1 MIVSCRKGGD
11 AMRPEWIF
19 YMIQNPLL
27 IKSGK
32 NVIKLY
38 HQVKTQPK
46 TLPERYYYMTK
57 PIEKI
62 FPQPDGA
69 GMVGDGFRVFN
80 YFPNK
85 ELSQRRVSPFLLL
98 DFNAE
103 IDFSPSDHIRGVG
116 VHPHKGFE
124 TVTIVYKGSV
134 AHNDSTGSSG
144 VIHPG
149 DVQWMT
155 AGAGVLHKEYHEES
169 YSKKGGPFEMVQLWV
184 NLPAKSKQTPPGYQA
199 ITADRM
205 TKVELPG
212 GGGTVN
218 VIAGEY
224 DGHRGAAATFT
235 DINVFDLRLNRARQ
249 FEARIPATHHC
260 LLLVVKGSVEV
271 NGQAVN
277 EHDLALFGEEGEEI
291 GIRAQDDS
299 VVLLLSGEP
308 INEPIAHYGPFVMNT
323 TAELEA
329 AMQEYRTGKF
339 GSLK

>member
-1 MIVSCRKGGD
+1 MRK
-11 AMRPEWIF
+11 
-19 YMIQNPLL
+19 
-27 IKSGK
+27 
-32 NVIKLY
+32 
-38 HQVKTQPK
+38 T
-46 TLPERYYYMTK
+46 
-57 PIEKI
+57 IEKI
-62 FPQPDGA
+62 FSRPEGA

-80 YFPNK
+80 YFPTR
-85 ELSQRRVSPFLLL
+85 EISQRRVSPFLLL

-103 IDFSPSDHIRGVG
+103 IDFSPSDHVRGVG

-155 AGAGVLHKEYHEES
+155 AGAGVLHKEYHEEA
-169 YSKKGGPFEMVQLWV
+169 YSKKGGPFEMIQLWV
-184 NLPAKSKQTPPGYQA
+184 NLPSKDKQSPPKYQT

-205 TKVELPG
+205 TRVALPEN
-212 GGGTVN
+212 GGTVN

-224 DGHRGAAATFT
+224 KGHRGQATTFT
-235 DINVFDLRLNRARQ
+235 DINMWDIRLKASGRCDGQ
-249 FEARIPATHHC
+249 IPASHHA
-260 LLLVVKGSVEV
+260 LLLVVKGNIEV
-271 NGQAVN
+271 NGQEAF
-277 EHDLALFGEEGEEI
+277 EHDLVLFGQEGEEI
-291 GIRAQDDS
+291 GIVGKEPS
-299 VVLLLSGEP
+299 VVLVISGEP

-323 TAELEA
+323 TAELET